1 MPSRQP
7 DSIPV
12 DALLDGYPPPM
23 REIAE
28 QLRSIVR
35 RAAPEASER
44 VRAGWRLVAYD
55 LPIKRSGAFFA
66 WVGPEARHVHLGFP
80 KGFLMADPEGVLKG
94 SGITKYARWL
104 TFVPGDPIDEPALA
118 ALVQEAASVAS
129 VPKSIAIVIHDGEL
143 QERGRSP
150 GRSTDR

>member
-12 DALLDGYPPPM
+12 EALLDGYLPPM

-28 QLRSIVR
+28 QLRAIVK

-44 VRAGWRLVAYD
+44 VRVGWRLVAYD
-55 LPIKRSGAFFA
+55 LPIKRNGAFFA

-80 KGFLMADPEGVLKG
+80 KGVLMADPEGVLMG
-94 SGITKYARWL
+94 AGITKYARWL
-104 TFVPGDPIDEPALA
+104 TFVPGDPIDEPMLA
-118 ALVQEAASVAS
+118 ALVREAASVAG
-129 VPKSIAIVIHDGEL
+129 VPKSIALALHGGEL
-143 QERGRSP
+143 E
-150 GRSTDR
+150 